1 MADATASKSGRSSQA
16 LASAPRSHVGRRT
29 VLGLVGLGTV
39 GVVVGARVQSAVGGA
54 LTKASSALGG
64 LGALIPGADEF
75 RIYTVTN
82 TIPVIKPAEY
92 RLTVTGMVDKELTLS
107 LADLRSMKRTK
118 FVHYFQC
125 VTGWRVPDVHWEGV
139 RLGDVLDA
147 AGVKHGATALRM
159 FSGDG
164 VYTESLT
171 LEQAHLPDV
180 LVADRMIGNDVTAE
194 HGGPV
199 RLYVAPMFGYKSLK
213 WLSGIRVVDAIE
225 PGFWEQNGYPVNGWL
240 DGTTGPNNPDPGLT

>member
-1 MADATASKSGRSSQA
+1 
-16 LASAPRSHVGRRT
+16 
-29 VLGLVGLGTV
+29 VLGLVGLGAV
-39 GVVVGARVQSAVGGA
+39 GVVVGARVQSAVGGV

-64 LGALIPGADEF
+64 LGALIPGADQF

-82 TIPVIKPAEY
+82 TIPVIKPAAY
-92 RLTVTGMVDKELTLS
+92 RLTVTGMVEKELTLS
-107 LADLRSMKRTK
+107 IADLRSMKRTK
-118 FVHYFQC
+118 LQHYFQC
-125 VTGWRVPDVHWEGV
+125 VTGWRVPEVHWEGV

-147 AGVKHGATALRM
+147 AGVKHGATALRL

-199 RLYVAPMFGYKSLK
+199 RLYVAPMYGYKSIK
-213 WLSGIRVVDAIE
+213 WLDRIEVTNIVVPGYWEGYGYAVDGWIGGVVEE
-225 PGFWEQNGYPVNGWL
+225 PAKAGA
-240 DGTTGPNNPDPGLT
+240 